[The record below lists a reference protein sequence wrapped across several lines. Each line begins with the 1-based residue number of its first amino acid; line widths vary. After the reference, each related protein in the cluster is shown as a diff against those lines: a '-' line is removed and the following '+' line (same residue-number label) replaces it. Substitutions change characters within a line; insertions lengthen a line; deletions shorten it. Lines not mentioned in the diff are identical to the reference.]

1 MNGMNRL
8 LGPTLSF
15 CTAAL
20 LFPLTVNATIPDRDE
35 QLDEVVVTGAMR
47 VGQGGA
53 QDINFFRGEVAFQ
66 RIPHPNDFTAEGL
79 MSEHDIV
86 LPASEKCRQLFCLA
100 GEAAKADL
108 LAVPQA
114 RYLAGIGFA
123 TNIDEK
129 KWHRDAVNLVAVVD
143 KSGSMNGEP
152 LELVRKS
159 LREVAGQ
166 LHDGDQMTI
175 VLYGDRA
182 HVHLDTTQAD
192 RDGVVRIMNSIAGIQ
207 SNGST
212 SMEAGLRLGYSI
224 ADATAPAFKGRTRL
238 MLFTDERPNV
248 GATDAGSFMGMATTA
263 SRAGI
268 GLTTI
273 GVGVQFGAELATR
286 ISSVRGGNLY
296 FIRDTADVESLF
308 AKQLD
313 YMVSEL
319 AHDLSISI
327 TPRAGLKIGGVYGV
341 PGQLLG
347 WQNQTTVRV
356 TVPTV
361 FLDNHGGGIFF
372 TLMPESAATF
382 LPEKHDNAPLADV
395 SVSYLPLGKEMG
407 NTTPDSHAISIA
419 LADPGP
425 SPGMQLG
432 HTLIDEFTVLHEA
445 TSAHYLRND
454 QETAYQLVAGL
465 RKRLALTTLDGM
477 DQERKLVDSLHA
489 RIAFLSGHGSEVPDA
504 ECPPFVKLWGR
515 WTVTRSIGGVDI
527 KRGDT
532 LEFTPENDM
541 LTWDATAGDDP
552 REAESYESNEKQI
565 YLTDSDL
572 LFYYQIKGDVMSLH
586 HRKANVWV
594 RLKREDGGR

>member
-1 MNGMNRL
+1 
-8 LGPTLSF
+8 
-15 CTAAL
+15 
-20 LFPLTVNATIPDRDE
+20 
-35 QLDEVVVTGAMR
+35 
-47 VGQGGA
+47 
-53 QDINFFRGEVAFQ
+53 
-66 RIPHPNDFTAEGL
+66 
-79 MSEHDIV
+79 
-86 LPASEKCRQLFCLA
+86 
-100 GEAAKADL
+100 
-108 LAVPQA
+108 
-114 RYLAGIGFA
+114 
-123 TNIDEK
+123 
-129 KWHRDAVNLVAVVD
+129 VVD
-143 KSGSMNGEP
+143 KSGSMSGEP

-159 LREVAGQ
+159 LHEVAGQ

-182 HVHLDTTQAD
+182 HVHLDTTKAD
-192 RDGVVRIMNSIAGIQ
+192 RAGVAHIMNSIAGIQ

-212 SMEAGLRLGYSI
+212 SMEAGLRLGYGI

-273 GVGVQFGAELATR
+273 GVGVQFGAELATK

-308 AKQLD
+308 ANQLD

-327 TPRAGLKIGGVYGV
+327 TPRTGLRIGGVYGV

-347 WQNQTTVRV
+347 WQNETTVRV

-382 LPEKHDNAPLADV
+382 LPGKHDNAALADV
-395 SVSYLPLGKEMG
+395 SVSYLPISAEAG
-407 NTTPDSHAISIA
+407 TATPGSHAISIT
-419 LADPGP
+419 LADTGP
-425 SPGMQLG
+425 SQGMRLG

-465 RKRLALTTLDGM
+465 RDRLMRTTLDGM
-477 DQERKLVDSLHA
+477 EQEQKLVDSLHA
-489 RIAFLSGHGSEVPDA
+489 RIAFLSGHGSEVPEA
-504 ECPPFVKLWGR
+504 ESPPFVKLWGR

-541 LTWDATAGDDP
+541 LTWDATGGDP
-552 REAESYESNEKQI
+552 REEESYESNEKQI

-572 LFYYQIKGDVMSLH
+572 LFYYRIKGDTMSLH

-594 RLKREDGGR
+594 RLKREEAP

>member
-1 MNGMNRL
+1 MNGKNRL
-8 LGPTLSF
+8 LGTTLAF

-20 LFPLTVNATIPDRDE
+20 LFPLTVTAAIPPDRDE
-35 QLDEVVVTGAMR
+35 QLDEVTVTGAMR

-86 LPASEKCRQLFCLA
+86 LPATGKCRQLFCLTGA
-100 GEAAKADL
+100 AAKADL

-143 KSGSMNGEP
+143 KSGSMQGEP

-159 LREVAGQ
+159 LHEVAEQ

-182 HVHLDTTQAD
+182 HVHLDTTKAD
-192 RDGVVRIMNSIAGIQ
+192 RAGVARIMDSIAGIR

-212 SMEAGLRLGYSI
+212 SMEAGLQLGYSI
-224 ADATAPAFKGRTRL
+224 ANATAPAFKGRTRL

-296 FIRDTADVESLF
+296 FIRDAADVESLF

-347 WQNQTTVRV
+347 WQNETTVRV

-382 LPEKHDNAPLADV
+382 LPEKHDNAALADV
-395 SVSYLPLGKEMG
+395 SVSYQPLSMIAGRAPPE
-407 NTTPDSHAISIA
+407 SHAISIA
-419 LADPGP
+419 STSSP

-454 QETAYQLVAGL
+454 QEAAYQLVAGL
-465 RKRLALTTLDGM
+465 RNRLMQTTLDGM
-477 DQERKLVDSLHA
+477 EQERKLVDALHA
-489 RIAFLSGHGSEVPDA
+489 RIAFLSGHGGEVPDA

-515 WTVTRSIGGVDI
+515 WTVTRSIGGVDM

-541 LTWDATAGDDP
+541 LTWDASGGDP
-552 REAESYESNEKQI
+552 REEESYESNEKQI

-594 RLKREDGGR
+594 RLKREDAGR

>member
-1 MNGMNRL
+1 MNGKNRL
-8 LGPTLSF
+8 LQATLSF
-15 CTAAL
+15 GTAAL
-20 LFPLTVNATIPDRDE
+20 LLPLTLSASIPPDRDE

-53 QDINFFRGEVAFQ
+53 QDINFFRGEVAFE

-86 LPASEKCRQLFCLA
+86 LPAAEACRQLFCLTGDA
-100 GEAAKADL
+100 VKADL

-114 RYLAGIGFA
+114 RYLVGVGFA
-123 TNIDEK
+123 TNIDGR
-129 KWHRDAVNLVAVVD
+129 KWHRDPVNLIAVVD
-143 KSGSMNGEP
+143 KSGSMDGEP
-152 LELVRKS
+152 LELVRRS
-159 LREVAGQ
+159 LVEVAEQ

-182 HVHLDTTQAD
+182 HVHLDTTKAD
-192 RDGVVRIMNSIAGIQ
+192 RGGVARILSSIGGIR

-224 ADATAPAFKGRTRL
+224 ADATAPAFNGRTRL

-248 GATDAGSFMGMATTA
+248 DATDAASFMGMATAA

-296 FIRDTADVESLF
+296 FIRDTADVQSLF
-308 AKQLD
+308 ANQLD

-327 TPRAGLKIGGVYGV
+327 TPRPGLKIGGVYGV
-341 PGQLLG
+341 PGELLG
-347 WQNQTTVRV
+347 WQDQSTVRV
-356 TVPTV
+356 TIPTV

-382 LPEKHDNAPLADV
+382 LPEKHDNAALADV
-395 SVSYLPLGKEMG
+395 AVSYQPLKAAALPE
-407 NTTPDSHAISIA
+407 SHAISVA
-419 LADPGP
+419 LGDGGP
-425 SPGMQLG
+425 SQGMQIG
-432 HTLIDEFTVLHEA
+432 HALIDEFTVLHEA

-454 QETAYQLVAGL
+454 QETAYQLVAGF
-465 RKRLALTTLDGM
+465 RNRLARTTLPDM
-477 DQERKLVDSLHA
+477 DKEKQLIDSLHA
-489 RIAFLSGHGSEVPDA
+489 RIAFLSGHGRELPDA
-504 ECPPFVKLWGR
+504 EVPPFVKLWGR
-515 WTVTRSIGGVDI
+515 WTVTRATGGVDL

-532 LEFTPENDM
+532 LEFTADND
-541 LTWDATAGDDP
+541 LRTWDAAGGSDP
-552 REAESYESNEKQI
+552 REEESYESNEKQI
-565 YLTDSDL
+565 YLADSDL
-572 LFYYQIKGDVMSLH
+572 MFYYQIKGDVMNLH

-594 RLKREDGGR
+594 RLKRQGAEDRP

>member
-1 MNGMNRL
+1 MKGKNRL
-8 LGPTLSF
+8 LQATFAF
-15 CTAAL
+15 CSAAL
-20 LFPLTVNATIPDRDE
+20 LLPLTVNSSINSDRD
-35 QLDEVVVTGAMR
+35 DELNEVIVTGMR

-53 QDINFFRGEVAFQ
+53 QDINYFRGEVAFE

-86 LPASEKCRQLFCLA
+86 LPAMEQCRQLFCLTGDA
-100 GEAAKADL
+100 VEADL

-114 RYLAGIGFA
+114 RYLAGVGFA

-129 KWHRDAVNLVAVVD
+129 KWHREPVNLVAVVD
-143 KSGSMNGEP
+143 KSGSMSGEP
-152 LELVRKS
+152 LELVRES
-159 LREVAGQ
+159 LVEVARQ
-166 LHDGDQMTI
+166 LRDGDQMSI

-182 HVHLDTTQAD
+182 HVHLDTTRAD
-192 RDGVVRIMNSIAGIQ
+192 RAGVTRIINSIGAIQ

-238 MLFTDERPNV
+238 MLFTDERPNTD
-248 GATDAGSFMGMATTA
+248 ATDAASFMGMATAA

-273 GVGVQFGAELATR
+273 GVGVQFGAELATK

-296 FIRDTADVESLF
+296 FIRDTADVEALF
-308 AKQLD
+308 ANQLD

-341 PGQLLG
+341 PGELLG

-356 TVPTV
+356 TIPTV

-372 TLMPESAATF
+372 TLMPETAATF
-382 LPEKHDNAPLADV
+382 LPEKHDNAALADV
-395 SVSYLPLGKEMG
+395 SVSYLPLSTKAGAAALPQG
-407 NTTPDSHAISIA
+407 HAISIA
-419 LADPGP
+419 LTGTP
-425 SPGMQLG
+425 SKGMQLG

-445 TSAHYLRND
+445 TSAHYLSND
-454 QETAYQLVAGL
+454 QETAYQLLSGF
-465 RKRLALTTLDGM
+465 RDRLEQTTFEGM
-477 DQERKLVDSLHA
+477 DQEKKLIDSLHT
-489 RIAFLSGHGSEVPDA
+489 RIAFLSGHGGEVNDT
-504 ECPPFVKLWGR
+504 EVPPFVKLWGR
-515 WTVTRSIGGVDI
+515 WTVTRATGGVDI

-541 LTWDATAGDDP
+541 RTWDAAGGDDP
-552 REAESYESNEKQI
+552 REQESYESNEKQI
-565 YLTDSDL
+565 YLADSDMV
-572 LFYYQIKGDVMSLH
+572 FYYRIKGDVMSLH
-586 HRKANVWV
+586 HRGANVWV
-594 RLKREDGGR
+594 RLKREDRP

>member
-1 MNGMNRL
+1 MNGKNRL
-8 LGPTLSF
+8 LGTTLSF

-20 LFPLTVNATIPDRDE
+20 LFPLTVTSSIPPDRDE
-35 QLDEVVVTGAMR
+35 QLEQVIVTGAMR

-86 LPASEKCRQLFCLA
+86 LPATEKCRQLFCLT

-129 KWHRDAVNLVAVVD
+129 KWHREAVNLVAVVD
-143 KSGSMNGEP
+143 KSGSMSGEP

-159 LREVAGQ
+159 LHEVAGQ

-182 HVHLDTTQAD
+182 HVHLDTTKAD
-192 RDGVVRIMNSIAGIQ
+192 RAGVAHIMNSIAGIQ

-212 SMEAGLRLGYSI
+212 SMEAGLRLGYGI

-273 GVGVQFGAELATR
+273 GVGVQFGAELATK

-308 AKQLD
+308 ANQLD

-327 TPRAGLKIGGVYGV
+327 TPRTGLRIGGVYGV

-347 WQNQTTVRV
+347 WQDETTVRV

-382 LPEKHDNAPLADV
+382 LPGKHDNAALADV
-395 SVSYLPLGKEMG
+395 SVSYLPISAEAG
-407 NTTPDSHAISIA
+407 TATPGSHAISIT
-419 LADPGP
+419 LADTGP
-425 SPGMQLG
+425 SQGMRLG

-465 RKRLALTTLDGM
+465 RDRLMRTTLDGM
-477 DQERKLVDSLHA
+477 EQEQKLVDSLHA
-489 RIAFLSGHGSEVPDA
+489 RIAFLSGHGSEVPEA
-504 ECPPFVKLWGR
+504 ESPPFVKLWGR

-541 LTWDATAGDDP
+541 LTWDATGGDP
-552 REAESYESNEKQI
+552 REEESYESNEKQI

-572 LFYYQIKGDVMSLH
+572 LFYYRIKGDTMSLH

-594 RLKREDGGR
+594 RLKREEAP

>member
-1 MNGMNRL
+1 MNGKNRL
-8 LGPTLSF
+8 LRATFSF

-20 LFPLTVNATIPDRDE
+20 LLPLIVSASIPPDQDE
-35 QLDEVVVTGAMR
+35 ELEEVVTTGMR
-47 VGQGGA
+47 VSQGGA
-53 QDINFFRGEVAFQ
+53 QDINFFRGEVAFE

-86 LPASEKCRQLFCLA
+86 LPATEKCRQLFCLT

-108 LAVPQA
+108 PAVPQA

-123 TNIDEK
+123 TNIDETQ
-129 KWHRDAVNLVAVVD
+129 WHRDAVNLVAVVD
-143 KSGSMNGEP
+143 KSGSMSGEP

-159 LREVAGQ
+159 LHEVAGQ

-182 HVHLDTTQAD
+182 HVHLETTKAD
-192 RDGVVRIMNSIAGIQ
+192 RAGMARIMNSIAGIQ

-248 GATDAGSFMGMATTA
+248 GVTDAGSFMGMATSA
-263 SRAGI
+263 SQAGI

-273 GVGVQFGAELATR
+273 GVGVQFGAELATK
-286 ISSVRGGNLY
+286 IGSVRGGNLY
-296 FIRDTADVESLF
+296 FIRDAADVESLF

-327 TPRAGLKIGGVYGV
+327 TPRAGLKIAGVYGV

-347 WQNQTTVRV
+347 WQNETTVRV

-382 LPEKHDNAPLADV
+382 LPEKHDNAALADV
-395 SVSYLPLGKEMG
+395 SVSYLPISMEPG
-407 NTTPDSHAISIA
+407 TATPDSHAVSIA
-419 LADPGP
+419 LAHTGP
-425 SPGMQLG
+425 SRGMQLG
-432 HTLIDEFTVLHEA
+432 HALIDEFTVLHEA

-465 RKRLALTTLDGM
+465 RDRLADSTLDGM
-477 DQERKLVDSLHA
+477 DQEQKLVDSLHA
-489 RIAFLSGHGSEVPDA
+489 RIAFLSGHGGEVPDA
-504 ECPPFVKLWGR
+504 ERPPFVKLWGR
-515 WTVTRSIGGVDI
+515 WTVTRSIGGADI

-541 LTWDATAGDDP
+541 LTWDATGGDP
-552 REAESYESNEKQI
+552 REEESYESNEKQI
-565 YLTDSDL
+565 YLSDSDL

>member
-1 MNGMNRL
+1 MNGKNRL
-8 LGPTLSF
+8 LQTTLCF

-20 LFPLTVNATIPDRDE
+20 LVPLTLNATIPTEREDS
-35 QLDEVVVTGAMR
+35 LDEVMVTGMR

-53 QDINFFRGEVAFQ
+53 QDINFFRGEVAFD

-86 LPASEKCRQLFCLA
+86 LPAAEKCRQLFCLTGDA
-100 GEAAKADL
+100 VKADL

-114 RYLAGIGFA
+114 RYLVGVGFA

-129 KWHRDAVNLVAVVD
+129 KWRRDPVNLVAVVD
-143 KSGSMNGEP
+143 KSGSMDGEP
-152 LELVRKS
+152 LELVRRS
-159 LREVAGQ
+159 LVEVAQQ

-182 HVHLDTTQAD
+182 HVHLDTTKAD
-192 RDGVVRIMNSIAGIQ
+192 RGGVARIVHSIGNIR
-207 SNGST
+207 SDGST

-238 MLFTDERPNV
+238 LLFTDERPNTD
-248 GATDAGSFMGMATTA
+248 ATDAASFMGMATTA

-273 GVGVQFGAELATR
+273 GVGVQFGAELATK

-296 FIRDTADVESLF
+296 FIRDTADVQALF
-308 AKQLD
+308 ENQLD

-319 AHDLSISI
+319 AHDLTISI
-327 TPRAGLKIGGVYGV
+327 TPRPGLKIGGVYGV

-347 WQNQTTVRV
+347 WQNDVTVRV
-356 TVPTV
+356 TIPTV

-372 TLMPESAATF
+372 TLMPDTAATF
-382 LPEKHDNAPLADV
+382 LPERYDNAAMADV
-395 SVSYLPLGKEMG
+395 SVMYQPLEASAS
-407 NTTPDSHAISIA
+407 PEAHQVAIA
-419 LADPGP
+419 LTGAP
-425 SPGMQLG
+425 SQGMLLG

-454 QETAYQLVAGL
+454 QEAAFQLLSGL
-465 RKRLALTTLDGM
+465 QDRLAQSTQPDM
-477 DQERKLVDSLHA
+477 DKEKKLIDSLHA
-489 RIAFLSGHGSEVPDA
+489 RIAFLSGHGGEMADA
-504 ECPPFVKLWGR
+504 RIPPFVKLWGR
-515 WTVTRSIGGVDI
+515 WTVTRSTGGADI
-527 KRGDT
+527 RRGDV
-532 LEFTPENDM
+532 LEFTPDNDM
-541 LTWDATAGDDP
+541 RTWDAAGGEDP
-552 REAESYESNEKQI
+552 REEEGYESNEKQI
-565 YLTDSDL
+565 YLPDSKL
-572 LFYYQIKGDVMSLH
+572 VFYYQIKGDVMNLH

-594 RLKREDGGR
+594 RLKREQAH

>member
-1 MNGMNRL
+1 MNGKNRL
-8 LGPTLSF
+8 LGTTLSF

-20 LFPLTVNATIPDRDE
+20 LFPLTVTSSIPPDRDE
-35 QLDEVVVTGAMR
+35 QLEQVIVTGAMR

-86 LPASEKCRQLFCLA
+86 LPATEKCRQLFCLT

-129 KWHRDAVNLVAVVD
+129 KWHREAVNLVAVVD
-143 KSGSMNGEP
+143 KSGSMSGEP

-159 LREVAGQ
+159 LHEVAGQ

-182 HVHLDTTQAD
+182 HVHLDTTKAD
-192 RDGVVRIMNSIAGIQ
+192 RAGVAHIMNSIAGIQ

-212 SMEAGLRLGYSI
+212 SMEAGLRLGYGI

-273 GVGVQFGAELATR
+273 GVGVQFGAELATK

-308 AKQLD
+308 ANQLD

-327 TPRAGLKIGGVYGV
+327 TPRAGLRIGGVYGV

-347 WQNQTTVRV
+347 WQNETTVRV

-361 FLDNHGGGIFF
+361 FLDKHGGGIFF

-382 LPEKHDNAPLADV
+382 LPGKHDNAALADV
-395 SVSYLPLGKEMG
+395 SVSYLPISAEAG
-407 NTTPDSHAISIA
+407 TATPGSHAISIT
-419 LADPGP
+419 LADTGP
-425 SPGMQLG
+425 SQGMRLG

-465 RKRLALTTLDGM
+465 RDRLMRTTLDGM
-477 DQERKLVDSLHA
+477 EQEQKLVDSLHA
-489 RIAFLSGHGSEVPDA
+489 RIAFLSGHGSEVPEA
-504 ECPPFVKLWGR
+504 ESPPFVKLWGR

-541 LTWDATAGDDP
+541 LTWDATGGDP
-552 REAESYESNEKQI
+552 REEESYESNEKQI

-572 LFYYQIKGDVMSLH
+572 LFYYRIKGDTMSLH

-594 RLKREDGGR
+594 RLKREEAP